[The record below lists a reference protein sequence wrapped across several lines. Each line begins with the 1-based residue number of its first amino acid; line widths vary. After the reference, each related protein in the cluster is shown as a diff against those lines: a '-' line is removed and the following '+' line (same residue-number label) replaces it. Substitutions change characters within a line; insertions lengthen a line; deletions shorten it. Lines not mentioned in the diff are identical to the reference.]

1 MTTNRKSLT
10 VQALLFAKT
19 KFTPVK
25 AKSWARYHAFR
36 NIDVDEKPN
45 VLRIRQIDPALMQ
58 ANSFVIINFG
68 LSGIQAVLARR
79 K

>member
-10 VQALLFAKT
+10 VQSLLFAKT
-19 KFTPVK
+19 KYTPTK
-25 AKSWARYHAFR
+25 AKSWARYHGFR

-68 LSGIQAVLARR
+68 LSGIQAVLAKR

>member
-1 MTTNRKSLT
+1 MNRKSLT
-10 VQALLFAKT
+10 VQSLLFSRAKFSPT
-19 KFTPVK
+19 K
-25 AKSWARYHAFR
+25 AKHWARFHGFSK
-36 NIDVDEKPN
+36 IDVDEKTN
-45 VLRIRQIDPALMQ
+45 VLRIRQIDPALMV